1 MRAALFVGL
10 LGWALTSVAL
20 PSFGQTSVPWDEF
33 EILGESVAPGTR
45 AQLGLETSES
55 FAGSAVNTPVL
66 AVRGQT
72 PGPTVCLIA
81 GIHGDELNGI
91 EVVRQVFET
100 IDPTTISGTLI
111 GVPVANLH
119 GFRRSSRYLP
129 DRRDL
134 NRFFPGHASGSSAS
148 RIASALFYGVAV
160 HCDLL
165 VDFHTGS
172 FHRTNLPQV
181 RADLTNPAVT
191 ELALGFG
198 VPLIVH
204 SVGAPGTLRRA
215 VVNHGIPAI
224 TYEAGEPFRFHAG
237 EIARGLQGVRQ
248 LLRSLHMIDG
258 EPDKAEPILIR
269 AATWARVSDGGIF
282 IPKRKL
288 GDIVSEGELL
298 GTVTDPITNDRGE
311 IRSTTHGRIIG
322 MALPQVVIPGFAAF
336 HLGKEN
342 APLAASTTDGGAGP
356 TPDVLDPEERPE

>member
-1 MRAALFVGL
+1 MRAASLVGL
-10 LGWALTSVAL
+10 LGWSFLRAAL
-20 PSFGQTSVPWDEF
+20 PTFAQTSVPWDEF
-33 EILGESVAPGTR
+33 EILGERVATGSR
-45 AQLGLETSES
+45 AQLELETSES
-55 FAGSAVNTPVL
+55 FAGSTVITPVL

-72 PGPTVCLIA
+72 PGPTVCLTA

-100 IDPTTISGTLI
+100 IEPGTISGTLI

-181 RADLTNPAVT
+181 RADLTNPAVKT
-191 ELALGFG
+191 LALGFG

-204 SVGAPGTLRRA
+204 SAGAPGTLRRA
-215 VVNHGIPAI
+215 LVDHGIPAI

-237 EIARGLQGVRQ
+237 EIARGLQGVRR
-248 LLRSLHMIDG
+248 LLRSLRMIDG
-258 EPDKAEPILIR
+258 EPAEGEPILIR

-288 GDIVSEGELL
+288 GDIVKAGELL
-298 GTVTDPITNDRGE
+298 GTVTDPITNDRSE
-311 IRSTTHGRIIG
+311 IRSISGGRIIG

-336 HLGKEN
+336 HLGNEN
-342 APLAASTTDGGAGP
+342 ARLAITTPESGAGP
-356 TPDVLDPEERPE
+356 APDVLDPEERPE